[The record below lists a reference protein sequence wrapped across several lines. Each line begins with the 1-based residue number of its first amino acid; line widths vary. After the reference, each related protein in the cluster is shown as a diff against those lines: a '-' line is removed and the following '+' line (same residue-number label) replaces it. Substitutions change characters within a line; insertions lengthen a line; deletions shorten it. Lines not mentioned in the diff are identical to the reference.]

1 MSQAISG
8 VIVGDGNIFTSPTTK
23 LDEALSATSINAVQ
37 NKAITNELNK
47 KQNTL
52 TFDITPK
59 NGSTNPVTSGGI
71 KTAMDALSEKI
82 VSPVITVTTLTGSTV
97 TATKGTTTLKGAE
110 NGTTGKFTIEIPSL
124 GEWTITASKTGSQA
138 FTRSAT
144 VNVSEIKQ
152 YEIKVPHGTRYGYR
166 IKKTE
171 SDPYGR
177 VEYLYDAVGLTPAKM
192 DFTKGTFNYGSWGD
206 KWFITKNKPCMIRS
220 NGTIDYYLN
229 PNNYALKENGTPSDV
244 ANTSYDGNA
253 MASIPLCWVYRYE
266 DDTYQYE
273 IISDVKY
280 DDNYKAYAHTK
291 ADGSIADYFYWG
303 IYGGSNGSAT
313 TKMRSLSGQTLSY
326 GLTAEQEINSCKMNG
341 SKWFT
346 HTWSQ
351 KELLRTLLILMGKST
366 NTQAVFGIGN
376 CSSGSVLKSGT
387 LDTKGQF
394 YGTNANSSSQV
405 KAFHIEKIWGDQWD
419 RLAGLIYNNGNI
431 YVKMTPEGTNGYRV
445 NDVSGYTNTG
455 IQITGSSGGYI
466 NGSVC
471 SEFGAIP
478 NKVSGSDKT
487 YEADLCWFS
496 SGLNY
501 ALAGASVTDASG
513 GGGVFS
519 LAFNHAPSWTAWNY
533 GSALS
538 LI

>member
-1 MSQAISG
+1 MSITAKNFCSRTDGLDNLGKSGKAWNDIYAKNLHISST
-8 VIVGDGNIFTSPTTK
+8 VDLPASF
-23 LDEALSATSINAVQ
+23 INDVLA
-37 NKAITNELNK
+37 K
-47 KQNTL
+47 K
-52 TFDITPK
+52 I
-59 NGSTNPVTSGGI
+59 
-71 KTAMDALSEKI
+71 
-82 VSPVITVTTLTGSTV
+82 SPVITVTTLTGSTV

-110 NGTTGKFTIEIPSL
+110 VGTTGKFTIEIPSL

-152 YEIKVPHGTRYGYR
+152 YEIEVPHGTRYGYR
-166 IKKTE
+166 IKKAE

-206 KWFITKNKPCMIRS
+206 KWFITKNKPCMMRS

-229 PNNYALKENGTPSDV
+229 PNNYALKENGTSSDV

-313 TKMRSLSGQTLSY
+313 TKMRSLSGQTLSHD
-326 GLTAEQEINSCKMNG
+326 LTAEQEINSCKMNG

-351 KELLRTLLILMGKST
+351 KELLRTLLILIGKST
-366 NTQAVFGIGN
+366 NTQAVFGNGN
-376 CSSGSVLKSGT
+376 CRSGDSGSVLKSGT

-405 KAFHIEKIWGDQWD
+405 KAFHIEKIWGDMYD
-419 RLAGLIYNNGNI
+419 RLAGLICNNGNI

-445 NDVSGYTNTG
+445 NDVLGYTNTG
-455 IQITGSSGGYI
+455 IRITGSSGGYI

-487 YEADLCWFS
+487 YEADACWFS
-496 SGLNY
+496 NGFNY
-501 ALAGASVTDASG
+501 ALVGASAADASG
-513 GGGVFS
+513 FGGVFS
-519 LAFNHAPSWTAWNY
+519 LAVIYAPSRTLWNF